1 MRQKLFILFNLR
13 PSLLLLRTLVALRLL
28 ARKDSV
34 GVISLSTTLLSHG
47 LSVRLRAA
55 VSRRTDSE
63 VNSNSKQNLKSLLKL
78 KWKSAGHGLNV
89 AKHWQARRL
98 DKMIKTIIRTS
109 KELSKGFHC
118 ITGLQWYHPRKRN
131 CCYKCWSRHQVRYL

>member
-34 GVISLSTTLLSHG
+34 GVISLSTMLLSHG

-55 VSRRTDSE
+55 VRTHRFIS
-63 VNSNSKQNLKSLLKL
+63 
-78 KWKSAGHGLNV
+78 
-89 AKHWQARRL
+89 
-98 DKMIKTIIRTS
+98 
-109 KELSKGFHC
+109 
-118 ITGLQWYHPRKRN
+118 
-131 CCYKCWSRHQVRYL
+131 